1 MLALCR
7 KFVGPD
13 SCIPAYESHI
23 YDWHKGKGMH
33 HRPGNAA
40 LAHLHGPMHADWCYT
55 NRCVIDHA
63 LPQTLQVLRRT
74 VS

>member
-1 MLALCR
+1 
-7 KFVGPD
+7 
-13 SCIPAYESHI
+13 
-23 YDWHKGKGMH
+23 MH